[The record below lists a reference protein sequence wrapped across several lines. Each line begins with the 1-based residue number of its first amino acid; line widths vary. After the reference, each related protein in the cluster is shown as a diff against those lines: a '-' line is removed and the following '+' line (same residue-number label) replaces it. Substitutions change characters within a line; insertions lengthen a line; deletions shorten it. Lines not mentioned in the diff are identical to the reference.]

1 MTGLTWILTVTCV
14 AGCCLSGASPVL
26 RSAQRV
32 QVGQNVSLSCNLTS
46 SAEITWYLLRSD
58 QLLPLLTVRSTKLR
72 GDTTNTHAAPDS
84 RIQTSGDLEEGSV
97 SLEILEVEEKDAG
110 LYFCTGRCRGTVCV
124 NRGIYLTVNGEKL
137 QGVNG
142 AHMKQPCWSLGI
154 CVLPGLLSLC
164 FVFITG
170 LYLCSG
176 VWLLSDSSS
185 STMSAH
191 NPPILRTPT
200 TFNAAVNDWNGNANT
215 TGKCSV
221 HICSFNFRLVQLL
234 QTHRENGECAECG
247 GREVKSQ
254 SS

>member
-124 NRGIYLTVNGEKL
+124 NRGIYLTVNG
-137 QGVNG
+137 VNG

-176 VWLLSDSSS
+176 KPAVCCCHWVGRGSSLRVSEDEPLHYS
-185 STMSAH
+185 S
-191 NPPILRTPT
+191 LRHPVKPRPRAEGRTGLVR
-200 TFNAAVNDWNGNANT
+200 NDAIYSAVNCLKTSDESRAQIRVDSRVSLT
-215 TGKCSV
+215 S
-221 HICSFNFRLVQLL
+221 
-234 QTHRENGECAECG
+234 
-247 GREVKSQ
+247 
-254 SS
+254 